1 MNSGITQKLDGSSIG
16 LKTITTKF
24 FLTVGFPDRLFLTRR
39 LFTTLSKA
47 AHSPLIVFELWI
59 FVFHLFAVLN
69 LTQGNAIAQ
78 LVSVLKIH
86 HIVDLGLKFV
96 TKQKSLFLSIAS
108 MEISF

>member
-39 LFTTLSKA
+39 LFTTLSN
-47 AHSPLIVFELWI
+47 SPVIVFELWI

-96 TKQKSLFLSIAS
+96 TKQKSLFISIAS
-108 MEISF
+108 KEISF

>member
-1 MNSGITQKLDGSSIG
+1 MVGIT
-16 LKTITTKF
+16 
-24 FLTVGFPDRLFLTRR
+24 RH

-47 AHSPLIVFELWI
+47 TYSPVIVFEIWF

-96 TKQKSLFLSIAS
+96 TKQKSLFVSTKANEAKLRRLDT
-108 MEISF
+108 